1 MGDRVVIIENIPEN
15 ALIKRAIEKKFK
27 QDCDIVPNLVKGLN
41 MLRSTKYLLIII
53 NESLSPEDTFQ
64 VIAKKQNL
72 IVNGIKFIRHDS
84 MNQKTPIIITYNSL
98 SCPSPLENSSY
109 NDGLDDYLD
118 EGASMCL
125 SLQDNFNQQL
135 VRSLS
140 NYL

>member
-64 VIAKKQNL
+64 VIVKKQNL

-84 MNQKTPIIITYNSL
+84 INQKTPIIITYNSL